1 MAKLQIRRA
10 APDSSTPAAT
20 SPAKPATPAA
30 KTTATSPEITADP
43 TPRHYS
49 VSTFRLRRGLLS
61 LTVLGVLGFWLYHA
75 NAPASQP
82 QATLTQAVAPGAV
95 ADPEATIQSVL
106 TQGETY
112 ETAHGSFTGFNPSEP
127 RGVLVGAAGP
137 GMVVSVHSGTTC
149 LYSGII
155 SGTVKPVLSDSSLS
169 ACSAS
174 LVASAKATLQSETN
188 ADKADQ
194 RATLGSTASQVE
206 NTLST
211 WSLASGGT
219 FANVTSSLRI
229 AGTAV
234 LSRSATRVVV
244 KITSGSSCEV
254 LTVPSSAQQTP
265 TTTSC

>member
-1 MAKLQIRRA
+1 MAPLQIRRT
-10 APDSSTPAAT
+10 APDSSAPAT
-20 SPAKPATPAA
+20 VPAKTAPASENQATPG
-30 KTTATSPEITADP
+30 P
-43 TPRHYS
+43 TPRAYS
-49 VSTFRLRRGLLS
+49 VSTFRLRRGM
-61 LTVLGVLGFWLYHA
+61 LTLMALGVLGLWLYHV
-75 NAPASQP
+75 NAPASKS
-82 QATLTQAVAPGAV
+82 QATLTQATSPGTI

-106 TQGETY
+106 TQGEAF

-137 GMVVSVHSGTTC
+137 GMVVSVRSGTTC

-155 SGTVKPVLSDSSLS
+155 SATVKPILSDSSLS
-169 ACSAS
+169 ACSAA

-188 ADKADQ
+188 ANTADQ

-206 NTLST
+206 TALRT
-211 WSLASGGT
+211 WALASGGT

-244 KITSGSSCEV
+244 KITSGTSCEV